1 MSNLIINTAYFTQKV
16 FVTNINLATKPF
28 LNITNMSVTGDI
40 SINNV
45 TITGALTPAALNINA
60 TKLDF
65 NYNVVNNSTK
75 IASSIGYSASVTSA
89 TTYTLLNISVTKQT
103 PITITGLNAGAY
115 IFDYSYNINPTSKN
129 VTLYQLY
136 EYIDNSANNIT
147 TNILTKNNT
156 FTFTSAF
163 TGTGNQYNTTYGIL
177 TGTTNTVTFS
187 LYCNVASTFPDV
199 NFTGIYLRYTRIG

>member
-75 IASSIGYSASVTSA
+75 IASSIGYSASVTPA
-89 TTYTLLNISVTKQT
+89 TMYTLVTITSKKT
-103 PITITGLNAGAY
+103 PITIIGLNAGAY
-115 IFDYSYNINPTSKN
+115 IFDYSYSINPNSNN

-147 TNILTKNNT
+147 TNLLTKNNT

-187 LYCNVASTFPDV
+187 LYCIITSAFPTV
-199 NFTGIYLRYTRIG
+199 GFSNFYLRYTRIG